1 VESIGVNRDHTDNS
15 ENPVAHRLFTA
26 MRQLLKGHWQH
37 GVEGHK
43 PSELTLMICIAKR
56 DHSADEGLKISE
68 ISRFLGFSPPTITQ
82 LINSLEAKNM
92 VERHADPT
100 DRRVVRVK
108 LTDQGKELTRKAESY
123 RDAALNRLVEHLGEE
138 ESKQLTELLSKVYT
152 FIKDNPPPDL
162 DRLQMNGDEKL
173 D

>member
-1 VESIGVNRDHTDNS
+1 MG
-15 ENPVAHRLFTA
+15 
-26 MRQLLKGHWQH
+26 
-37 GVEGHK
+37 GHK
-43 PSELTLMICIAKR
+43 PSELTLMICIEKWN
-56 DHSADEGLKISE
+56 HSADEGLKVSE

-92 VERHADPT
+92 VERHADSL

-108 LTDQGKELTRKAESY
+108 LTDQGKELTRRAESH
-123 RDAALNRLVEHLGEE
+123 RNTVLNRLVEHIGEK
-138 ESKQLTELLSKVYT
+138 ESIQLTELLLKVNT
-152 FIKDNPPPDL
+152 FIEDNPPPDL

>member
-1 VESIGVNRDHTDNS
+1 MKSEPADNILG
-15 ENPVAHRLFTA
+15 NPVAHKLFTA
-26 MRQLLKGHWQH
+26 LRQMHKGHWQR
-37 GVEGHK
+37 GVGGHK
-43 PSELTLMICIAKR
+43 PSELTLMICIEKR
-56 DHSADEGLKISE
+56 KHSADEGLKVSE

-82 LINSLEAKNM
+82 LINSLEAKEM

-108 LTDQGKELTRKAESY
+108 LTEQGKALTRRAREH
-123 RDAALNRLVEHLGEE
+123 RDIAFNKLVEHLGEDE
-138 ESKQLTELLSKVYT
+138 CNQLSDLLHKLNAFVE
-152 FIKDNPPPDL
+152 DNPPPDL